1 MDPESDL
8 AARVKR
14 GDVQAFGALVERYK
28 ERAYMVAL
36 GLVGNSDDAM
46 DLSQEAFVRAFR
58 GMRTFREGQ
67 EFYPWFYAILR
78 NTCFNFLRSAR
89 VTRETSLEAAR
100 ESGFDVQDPRP
111 DPAAAFERRETADM
125 VSRELHRLEPVHREM
140 LVLRHYE
147 SLSYRE
153 MAEVLGCPVGTVM
166 SRLYAARQALR
177 ARLSPYLDGPRDSWP
192 TVDGRRDAPSRARRD
207 AGPEGGGE

>member
-36 GLVGNSDDAM
+36 GLVGNPDDAM

-89 VTRETSLEAAR
+89 VTRETSLETAR

-111 DPAAAFERRETADM
+111 DPAVAFERRETADI
-125 VSRELHRLEPVHREM
+125 VLRELHRLEPVHREM

-147 SLSYRE
+147 CLSYRE

-177 ARLSPYLDGPRDSWP
+177 ARLSPYLDRARDSRA
-192 TVDGRRDAPSRARRD
+192 TVDRGRDAPSRARRG

>member
-36 GLVGNSDDAM
+36 GLVGNPDDAM

-58 GMRTFREGQ
+58 GMRTFREGR

-78 NTCFNFLRSAR
+78 NMCFNFLRSAR
-89 VTRETSLEAAR
+89 VTRETSLEAAQ
-100 ESGFDVQDPRP
+100 EGGFDVPDPRS
-111 DPAAAFERRETADM
+111 DPAAAFERREIADI
-125 VSRELHRLEPVHREM
+125 VFRELHRLEPVHREM
-140 LVLRHYE
+140 LILRHYE

-177 ARLSPYLDGPRDSWP
+177 VRLSPYVEGARDSRA
-192 TVDGRRDAPSRARRD
+192 TAGGRDAPSRARRG
-207 AGPEGGGE
+207 AAPKGGGE